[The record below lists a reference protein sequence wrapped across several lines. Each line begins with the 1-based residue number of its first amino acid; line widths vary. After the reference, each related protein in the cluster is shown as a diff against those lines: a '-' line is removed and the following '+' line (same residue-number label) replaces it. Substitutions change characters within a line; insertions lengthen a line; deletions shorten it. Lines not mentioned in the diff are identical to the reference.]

1 MSTRVATDD
10 TLKDL
15 VIAAESIA
23 KAIDPTITARRYGY
37 RRAKSNSN
45 PSDRITYMYDAVG
58 MTPAHMDFTNDVFI
72 WGDWQ
77 EFVEQIARPVMLK
90 ADGTVDYELDHN
102 DQTKK
107 LDGTASDITDTTYD
121 GGAMVEFG
129 RAFRW
134 VKRWEDTEYEYVVFA
149 NKQIDD
155 SYKAY
160 AHTGSDGEVKEAFY
174 WGMFTGLNVSSKLKS
189 IGSGA
194 PMVSQTR
201 EVEITYAKA
210 IGAGWHTIYNSG
222 WNYINDLLTL
232 IGKSDNTQAVFG
244 EGRSLSSNTSKIDN
258 GTLKDKGCFWGDNG
272 GVNGV
277 KVLWIENHWGNIW
290 QGMAGI
296 VLDGAN
302 GIKVKNSKPYC
313 DTPVS
318 AADWTGY
325 TATGIVPSGTSGS
338 YVNTEK
344 MDENGYIPKTT
355 SGSATTYMC
364 DGLWFD
370 NGQLNY
376 PVVGGRWSY
385 GASCGSRCVSLLDAP
400 SSASGGV
407 GSRPSYIP

>member
-15 VIAAESIA
+15 VYAAEKIA
-23 KAIDPTITARRYGY
+23 KAIDPTITARRYGFK
-37 RRAKSNSN
+37 RAKNNSS

-58 MTPAHMDFTNDVFI
+58 MTPAHMDFENDSFV
-72 WGDWQ
+72 WGDWK

-107 LDGTASDITDTTYD
+107 LDGTASDVANTAYD

-129 RAFRW
+129 SAFRW

-160 AHTGSDGEVKEAFY
+160 AHTGSDGEVKNAFY

-194 PMVSQTR
+194 PMVSQSRQT
-201 EVEITYAKA
+201 EITYCKN

-232 IGKSDNTQAVFG
+232 IGKSDNTQNVFG
-244 EGRSLSSNTSKIDN
+244 EGRSKSTNTSKIDN
-258 GTLKDKGCFWGDNG
+258 GTLKGKGCFWGDNIG
-272 GVNGV
+272 ENGV

-290 QGMAGI
+290 QGMAGL
-296 VLDGAN
+296 VLDSAEGF
-302 GIKVKNSKPYC
+302 KVKNFGPYC

-318 AADWTGY
+318 APDFSDY
-325 TATGIVPSGTSGS
+325 IETGISPSGSSGS
-338 YVNTEK
+338 YVNTESVT
-344 MDENGYIPKTT
+344 ENGYIPKTA

-364 DGLWFD
+364 DGLWFN
-370 NGQLNY
+370 NGQLDY
-376 PVVGGRWSY
+376 PLVGGSWSY
-385 GASCGSRCVSLLDAP
+385 GAECGSRYLAADLAP
-400 SSASGGV
+400 SNANYGV